1 MRLFDLILDATSVFL
16 TEFVETLALG
26 LQIERVL
33 AKHQPVELLL
43 LVALTRLLDDDVHRQ
58 VTEQSFLELVNT
70 ISLDVTRQEVF
81 E

>member
-1 MRLFDLILDATSVFL
+1 MRLFDLILDAASVFL
-16 TEFVETLALG
+16 TEFVEALALG

-33 AKHQPVELLL
+33 AEHQPVELLF

>member
-1 MRLFDLILDATSVFL
+1 MGSEMCIRDSVKA
-16 TEFVETLALG
+16 LALG

-33 AKHQPVELLL
+33 AEHQPVELLL